1 MQLKRLKRI
10 TNQMNANYLL
20 IQVKPMEDKNINLKL
35 VKVGTVRKYM
45 DAHFRDEISYTE
57 AVNRINQ
64 QANKTMKAKLI
75 FKLPEDKYE
84 YDMASKGSNWYNV
97 AWEMHQYLRGKTK
110 YASEGTHDEHIKA
123 MYECKDELFRII
135 ADNGVDLEV

>member
-1 MQLKRLKRI
+1 M
-10 TNQMNANYLL
+10 L
-20 IQVKPMEDKNINLKL
+20 IKVKPMEDKNTDLKL

-45 DAHFRDEISYTE
+45 DAHYRDEISYTE

-64 QANKTMKAKLI
+64 QANKNMKAKLT
-75 FKLPEDKYE
+75 FKLPEDMYE
-84 YDMASKGSNWYNV
+84 YDMAVNGSKWRNV
-97 AWEMHQYLRGKTK
+97 AWEMFQYLRGNTK
-110 YASEGTHDEHIKA
+110 YASDDTHAEYIKA

>member
-1 MQLKRLKRI
+1 MFY
-10 TNQMNANYLL
+10 NYLL
-20 IQVKPMEDKNINLKL
+20 IKVKPMEGKNINLKL

-57 AVNRINQ
+57 AVNRINKE
-64 QANKTMKAKLI
+64 ANKNMKAKLT

-84 YDMASKGSNWYNV
+84 YEMASKGSNWHNV
-97 AWEMHQYLRGKTK
+97 AWQMYQYLRGKTK
-110 YASEGTHDEHIKA
+110 YAPEGTHEEYIKA

-135 ADNGVDLEV
+135 ADNEVDLEV

>member
-1 MQLKRLKRI
+1 MFY
-10 TNQMNANYLL
+10 NYLL
-20 IQVKPMEDKNINLKL
+20 MKVKLMEDKNINLKL

-64 QANKTMKAKLI
+64 QANKNMKAKLI
-75 FKLPEDKYE
+75 FDLPEDKYE
-84 YDMASKGSNWYNV
+84 YEMASKGSNWQNV
-97 AWEMHQYLRGKTK
+97 AWEMCQYLRVKTN
-110 YASEGTHDEHIKA
+110 YAPEVTHEEYQKA

>member
-1 MQLKRLKRI
+1 MK
-10 TNQMNANYLL
+10 
-20 IQVKPMEDKNINLKL
+20 DKNTDLKL

-64 QANKTMKAKLI
+64 QANKNMKAKLT
-75 FKLPEDKYE
+75 FDLPEE
-84 YDMASKGSNWYNV
+84 QEEFEMAINGHKWRNV
-97 AWEMHQYLRGKTK
+97 AFMMFNFLRNNTK
-110 YASEGTHDEHIKA
+110 YAPEGTHEEYIKA

>member
-1 MQLKRLKRI
+1 
-10 TNQMNANYLL
+10 
-20 IQVKPMEDKNINLKL
+20 MEDKNTDLKL

-64 QANKTMKAKLI
+64 EANKNMKAKLT

-84 YDMASKGSNWYNV
+84 YNMAVNGSNWHNV
-97 AWEMHQYLRGKTK
+97 AWEMYQYLRGKTK
-110 YASEGTHDEHIKA
+110 YAPDDVHEEYIKA

-135 ADNGVDLEV
+135 ADNGFDLEV